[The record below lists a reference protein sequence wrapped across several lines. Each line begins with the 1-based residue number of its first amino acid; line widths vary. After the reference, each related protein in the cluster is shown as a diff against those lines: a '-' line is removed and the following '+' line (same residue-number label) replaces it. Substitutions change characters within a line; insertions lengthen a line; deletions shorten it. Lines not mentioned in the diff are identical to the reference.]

1 MEHVRQT
8 GEAIEDTQTGLTIGR
23 RRLGNTTFWVKF
35 TTDGAGKYTVHSAYS
50 HRMQIE
56 RRL

>member
-1 MEHVRQT
+1 MDYIRLS
-8 GEAIEDTQTGLTIGR
+8 GEAIEDGETGLYIGR
-23 RRLGNTTFWVKF
+23 QRIGNVTFWVKF
-35 TTDGAGKYTVHSAYS
+35 TRDSDSCYTVHGAYS